1 MSEDMMG
8 TTSARKRV
16 LSVLCTVNSDLHRNC
31 PKQLCGY
38 DAAGFRGLIVRFYVR
53 GEPNLPGKPMDGDE
67 FGIKKRGG
75 GSVDR
80 RGVGDCDCKGGGK

>member
-75 GSVDR
+75 GFGR
-80 RGVGDCDCKGGGK
+80 PARCR